1 MAFVVL
7 FVKLGED
14 GFFSQKQN
22 NLPKNI
28 FGAQSFV
35 SPISTIIT

>member
-14 GFFSQKQN
+14 GFF
-22 NLPKNI
+22 PKNKKVYQKTI
-28 FGAQSFV
+28 LGLNRSSHQSQP
-35 SPISTIIT
+35 S